1 MSNPYRHRTLLVPV
15 FVVLAF
21 LAACSQ
27 DKASDS
33 LPEGRSLLTD
43 SSDAME
49 DVTTVRFHLTVEG
62 DRPSNFQITE
72 ADGVITAE
80 GGVSATAKMLQ
91 AGSLVEY
98 EYIVAGNV
106 PYLKGPTGGFR
117 QVPEAI
123 YNRIFNPTGLLSGE
137 RSLPSALREVTE
149 ATTEDEEEVDGV
161 AAYRVKGN
169 LDPSDVEGLALL
181 ASGAAGEATM
191 WVDRESKELVRARIP
206 FTLSGQEGETVVTV
220 TLSGFNEPADIKAP
234 V

>member
-1 MSNPYRHRTLLVPV
+1 LLVPV
-15 FVVLAF
+15 FVVLALF

-27 DKASDS
+27 DKTSDS
-33 LPEGRSLLTD
+33 LPDGRSLLTE
-43 SSDAME
+43 SSDAMG
-49 DVTTVRFHLTVEG
+49 DVTTVRFQLRVEG

-72 ADGVITAE
+72 ADGVITAD
-80 GGVSATAKMLQ
+80 GGVSATAKVLQ

-98 EYIVAGNV
+98 EYIVAGNL

-137 RSLPSALREVTE
+137 RSLPSALRKVTE

-161 AAYRVKGN
+161 AAYRVKGD
-169 LDPSDVEGLALL
+169 LDPREIEGLSLL
-181 ASGAAGEATM
+181 ASGVEGEATM

>member
-33 LPEGRSLLTD
+33 LPDGRSLLTD
-43 SSDAME
+43 SSEAME

-72 ADGVITAE
+72 ADGVITAD
-80 GGVSATAKMLQ
+80 GGVSATAKVLQ

-98 EYIVAGNV
+98 EYVVAGNL

-137 RSLPSALREVTE
+137 RSLPSALREVIE

-161 AAYRVKGN
+161 AAYRIKGD